1 MRRFGLSQRVILG
14 SILLFLLV
22 TLVMGMT
29 WYRLSRLVEATTHL
43 RGSDDVIVMGSQVQD
58 DLLYLLQTQEFFD
71 QYLSVQTWKHYFEL
85 SQRVNKL
92 LNRARSA
99 RIYQRAENELES
111 LDKARREMSNVLEN
125 ATYSLDPNFPVGAV
139 SPDTLKK
146 IRESRSRLHQQISA
160 LMVKERE
167 NRQSLEELL
176 HEQLDSIMETT
187 FWVAVAVL
195 LAGCTFAFYLH
206 RAAVTP
212 IKNLS
217 ATMREAE
224 RELTEVVPPPGA
236 APEMQELV
244 ESFNRMTTSLNRHQ
258 KRISSMLSL
267 AVTVAHEVRNPI
279 AAIGTAIQAIEKS
292 YPADGADREIF
303 AEILKE
309 VHRVNSIISDLL
321 VFARPR
327 PVQAEY
333 FRISELVQELQILMH
348 PFLEGKKIGFSCDIP
363 ADLDEIEADRNQMH
377 RLLLNLLTNAS
388 DAIGDSGQM
397 KIVVE
402 SHSDSMIRLVV
413 EDSGPGVP
421 ESDREKVF
429 YPFFTTRAKGTG
441 LGLSIVSDIVERHH
455 GQIRVT
461 DGKLFSG
468 ARFEIEMPRRFV
480 ADEAAPDQERSE
492 RSRS

>member
-1 MRRFGLSQRVILG
+1 MRRFGLSQRVVIG

-29 WYRLSRLVEATTHL
+29 WFRLSRLVEATTHL

-71 QYLSVQTWKHYFEL
+71 QYLSVQTWQHYFEL

-92 LNRARSA
+92 LNRARST
-99 RIYQRAENELES
+99 RIYERAENELES
-111 LDKARREMSNVLEN
+111 LDKARREMAHVLEN

-139 SPDTLKK
+139 SPATLKK

-160 LMVKERE
+160 LMMKERE

-187 FWVAVAVL
+187 FWVAITVL
-195 LAGCTFAFYLH
+195 LAGVIFALYLH
-206 RAAVTP
+206 RAAVAP
-212 IKNLS
+212 IKSLS

-224 RELTEVVPPPGA
+224 KELSEVAPPPGA
-236 APEMQELV
+236 APEMLELV

-258 KRISSMLSL
+258 KRITSMLSL

-279 AAIGTAIQAIEKS
+279 AAIGTAIQAIEKG
-292 YPADGADREIF
+292 YPANGADREIF
-303 AEILKE
+303 AEVLKE
-309 VHRVNSIISDLL
+309 VYRVNNIISDLL

-327 PVQAEY
+327 PVQPET
-333 FRISELVQELQILMH
+333 FKVSELVQELQILMH
-348 PFLEGKKIGFSCDIP
+348 PFLEGRKIGFACDIP

-397 KIVVE
+397 KVLVE
-402 SHSDSMIRLVV
+402 SVSDNMIRLIV

-421 ESDREKVF
+421 ESEREKVF
-429 YPFFTTRAKGTG
+429 FPFFTTRVKGTG
-441 LGLSIVSDIVERHH
+441 LGLSIVADIVERHH
-455 GQIRVT
+455 GAIRVT
-461 DGKLFSG
+461 SGKYLPG
-468 ARFEIEMPRRFV
+468 ARFEIDLPRRFV
-480 ADEAAPDQERSE
+480 EDDAAPDQERMQ
-492 RSRS
+492 RSAT